1 MKKTTALWI
10 LILLVSLS
18 AGAAAAEVAGRAARS
33 VELAPVRHMQ
43 APPQAAQAK
52 PQWSGRD
59 EYDAY
64 TALANEKT
72 PAKLIPLA
80 DAFLQKYPNS
90 IVKADVLLRQM
101 GAYAQSNDVAK
112 AVDVGQKV
120 LQADPDNLPALRFLS
135 FTFPFLYKA
144 DEPDATSKLSR
155 ADSDAHHGLEV
166 LQKLQKPAG
175 ATDEQFQ
182 QGVKDVRSVFN
193 NCVGFAALQHKDYAN
208 AVTAFKAAVD
218 DNPSDVYTFYRLGLA
233 YMYSTPPDYDHALW
247 YIARAVALAKASTN
261 PAGDEIDKF
270 LKRAYVN
277 YHGNDQGL
285 ADTVAQAA
293 GAVNPPD
300 GFKVAPMEVPKPT
313 GDPNKD
319 AFNTMTFPLKL
330 GGEKAQ
336 KTWDALKGQA
346 VELGGAVDSV
356 EKGTD
361 PNTYLVRIDILD
373 QSKSVEGVY
382 DIELKDSTQPNV
394 KNLQK
399 GDFLRFKGTADS
411 FTATPSMILTLV
423 GEVTTDLPDAP
434 AAKPKPKPK
443 TTPTTHR
450 PAHKTTTN

>member
-1 MKKTTALWI
+1 MKKTTVLWI
-10 LILLVSLS
+10 LTLLVSLS

-33 VELAPVRHMQ
+33 VWLTPVSHLQ

-52 PQWSGRD
+52 PTWSGSE
-59 EYDAY
+59 EYQAWQ
-64 TALANEKT
+64 AVIAEKN
-72 PAKLIPLA
+72 PSKLIPLGE
-80 DAFLQKYPNS
+80 AFLQKYPNS
-90 IVKADVLLRQM
+90 PGKATVLGVLM
-101 GAYAQSNDVAK
+101 SAYAQSNDAAK
-112 AVDVGQKV
+112 AIDAGQKV
-120 LQADPDNLPALRFLS
+120 LQVDPDNLDALTFLS
-135 FTFPFLYKA
+135 YVFPFTFKA
-144 DEPDATSKLSR
+144 DDPEAASKLSR

-166 LQKLQKPAG
+166 LQKLQKPANV
-175 ATDEQFQ
+175 TDQQFNEA
-182 QGVKDVRSVFN
+182 VKPKRAVFN
-193 NCVGFAALQHKDYAN
+193 NAIGFAALQRKDYAN
-208 AVTAFKAAVD
+208 AITAFKAAAE

-247 YIARAVALAKASTN
+247 YIARAGALAKASSN

-285 ADTVAQAA
+285 ADIVTQAA
-293 GAVNPPD
+293 SAVNPPD
-300 GFKVAPMEVPKPT
+300 GFKVAPMDVPKPT

-319 AFNTMTFPLKL
+319 GFNTMTFPLKL

-336 KTWDALKGQA
+336 KTWDALKGQT

-356 EKGTD
+356 EKGSD

-373 QSKSVEGVY
+373 QSKAVDGVY

-411 FTATPSMILTLV
+411 YTATPNLILTLV
-423 GEVTTDLPDAP
+423 GVVTTDLPDAP

-443 TTPTTHR
+443 STTRR
-450 PAHKTTTN
+450 PVQKTTTN